1 MTSSPHTDPP
11 EANIEGTLN
20 KFIKGPVTYLNP
32 PRHHHQ
38 QQQRKIVGPHAGI
51 YEGYYLQADP
61 TNTGSIGALDAARFL
76 KKSSL
81 KENVL
86 SQIWDLSDPTGKGYL
101 EKPGFFIALKLI
113 ALAQIGHEISLGR
126 LPSETPPPNLGPVE
140 PVLSPPETI
149 VMSPPHSVGTNW
161 VILPPEKAK
170 YDKLFD
176 SLQPVNGLA
185 SGDKVKP
192 VLLNSKLPVD
202 ILGHIWDLSDVDKDG
217 FLDKD
222 EFAVAMHLVYSALE
236 NNPVPTTLPPKLIPP
251 SKRKRVSLP
260 GGTITDSLPP
270 RTDSP
275 APLQWVVTNTEKANY
290 DILFKK
296 TDTDMDG
303 FVSGKEIRDVF
314 LQSGLS
320 NNVLAHIWSLCDI
333 KSTGKLNAEQF
344 ALAMYLMG
352 EKKKGATLPQQLTPE
367 MVPPTMRS
375 QTNAGP
381 AAFGVM
387 DEDSDPQNQNPATD
401 LSGTEHSNTDFLD
414 GTNSGPYSHVADFS
428 AIKELD
434 TITKD
439 IDDMKKEKLLLEKE
453 KSQRDADIK
462 IKNGEVQALQKDLD
476 AITATL
482 HQLENQKREAQKRL
496 DELDDKRSN
505 LESSVKEMKDKCDD
519 EQRQIDEYKL
529 KISNQEKSVQ
539 LTNGAIQEQEDE
551 LSNLRSDLN
560 NLRDEETQL
569 EEEVSKKKVY
579 IESLLKNQKDT
590 QLQLSQAKTRIQ
602 HLQDQQQGN
611 NSNAQIN
618 GEFAYFPTSS
628 SEGDQFSTLATAGSS
643 PISIGAFSHGS
654 SMDDFRDDPF
664 KSKDPFSNTA
674 PDPFQNEDPFKGS
687 DPFNQDPFASDDPF
701 KDAFPVADNEA
712 AVFPKTDSFGSSA
725 TDPFQST
732 FSNTNKKPEAFAAFG
747 DPKPK
752 SNKGDL
758 FGSVPF
764 VKSNSKSPTPPNLP
778 PKQKKQPPP
787 RPAPPRPKSSPAAK
801 KKDELFANFGND
813 PFTGNDPFA
822 SSTGNNPECSLENF
836 ADFSPSKNIVD

>member
-1 MTSSPHTDPP
+1 LQLLSKLFT
-11 EANIEGTLN
+11 
-20 KFIKGPVTYLNP
+20 F
-32 PRHHHQ
+32 
-38 QQQRKIVGPHAGI
+38 
-51 YEGYYLQADP
+51 QADP

-140 PVLSPPETI
+140 PVLSPPETV

-260 GGTITDSLPP
+260 GGTITDSLQP

-275 APLQWVVTNTEKANY
+275 AVRIFFIYSFSDLLSCLFKLSLFIIIPYVTYIYICVCVCVCVCEDPLIPTHFFLAPFYFLSSLSVGEHRLETSRSFSNFSGHQTNQTNTPACGLFPHLNELY
-290 DILFKK
+290 DPLF
-296 TDTDMDG
+296 T
-303 FVSGKEIRDVF
+303 SPSYCR
-314 LQSGLS
+314 
-320 NNVLAHIWSLCDI
+320 SLCDI

-387 DEDSDPQNQNPATD
+387 EGDSDPQNQNPATD
-401 LSGTEHSNTDFLD
+401 LSGTEHSNT
-414 GTNSGPYSHVADFS
+414 
-428 AIKELD
+428 E
-434 TITKD
+434 
-439 IDDMKKEKLLLEKE
+439 
-453 KSQRDADIK
+453 
-462 IKNGEVQALQKDLD
+462 
-476 AITATL
+476 
-482 HQLENQKREAQKRL
+482 
-496 DELDDKRSN
+496 
-505 LESSVKEMKDKCDD
+505 
-519 EQRQIDEYKL
+519 
-529 KISNQEKSVQ
+529 
-539 LTNGAIQEQEDE
+539 LTNGAIQEQEEE
-551 LSNLRSDLN
+551 LNSLRADLN
-560 NLRDEETQL
+560 NLRDEEAHL
-569 EEEVSKKKVY
+569 EAEVAEKKVY
-579 IESLLKNQKDT
+579 IETLLKNQKDT
-590 QLQLSQAKTRIQ
+590 QRRSHTHTHFLIQFPLSSTLQAKTRIQ
-602 HLQDQQQGN
+602 HLQDQQRGN

-628 SEGDQFSTLATAGSS
+628 SDGDQFSTLATAGSS

-674 PDPFQNEDPFKGS
+674 PDPFQN
-687 DPFNQDPFASDDPF
+687 DDPF
-701 KDAFPVADNEA
+701 
-712 AVFPKTDSFGSSA
+712 
-725 TDPFQST
+725 
-732 FSNTNKKPEAFAAFG
+732 
-747 DPKPK
+747 
-752 SNKGDL
+752 
-758 FGSVPF
+758 
-764 VKSNSKSPTPPNLP
+764 
-778 PKQKKQPPP
+778 
-787 RPAPPRPKSSPAAK
+787 
-801 KKDELFANFGND
+801 
-813 PFTGNDPFA
+813 
-822 SSTGNNPECSLENF
+822 
-836 ADFSPSKNIVD
+836 